1 MTTVEPRLATYVLEP
16 SHSSVEFSVKHMM
29 IATTRGRFTD
39 YAVTAEIDE
48 HNFANSSAVVRIQAA
63 SVDTRQ
69 ADRDGHLRS
78 SDFFDVETHPEI
90 TFVSRRI
97 EPKGGDWR
105 IVGDLTIR
113 GVTREIVLDAE
124 ASGPVTDPWGG
135 TRIGISAYGKVNRK
149 EFGMVWNANLDAGGL
164 VLAEDVKLAIE
175 VELLKQ

>member
-48 HNFANSSAVVRIQAA
+48 RNFANSSAVVRIQAA

-135 TRIGISAYGKVNRK
+135 TRIGISAHGKVNRK